1 MQPCWITPFNYR
13 NLAIKATSFLLFLI
27 TTSFLAGYSTA
38 SPAEDTAQLRQLAQL
53 AEYIGVDYSAAVD
66 KGQIVN
72 ADEYQE
78 MVEFSALLVDRS
90 FSKKS
95 ISGGYQTVANQ
106 ALRLQQAI
114 HDKANINDIRK
125 LSAELRG
132 SLLKLMP
139 QLSLPRHLLPETDV
153 KHLFQ
158 ENCSACHGSS
168 GQGNGPLALQL
179 EPRPTDFTDRERA
192 SNRSILGLFD
202 AITNGIDETAMTAFT
217 QLTEQQ
223 RWSLAFYTGKL
234 AFQSAQNPVVGG
246 LTLPLQELVNHSPAQ
261 LMAKMPDE
269 KKLLV
274 EQSRANPERLFVE
287 QQNPLVITRKQLK
300 LALEENRKENYSEA
314 ANLAVSAYLDGF
326 ELVENSLDAHDT
338 ELRKSMEAN
347 MMNLRQLLSHSQK
360 NDELDTMMATI
371 LRQLNEAERLLDDSV
386 LSGGTL
392 FTASLVILLRE
403 GLEALLVVIA
413 LMTVLV
419 KTDRKDALKYVHLG
433 WISALIAGGATWAAA
448 QSLIT
453 ISGASREVMEGV
465 AALLAALVLLYVGIW
480 MHSKTHADHWQAY
493 IQKHINANLKA
504 GTLWGLAALAFIA
517 VYREV
522 FETVLFYQALL
533 TQAVTTQYFQIGGG
547 FVLGAALLFILAWL
561 LIRYS
566 VKLPISKF
574 FASTTYLLLVLSF
587 VLMGKSVAA
596 LQEAAVIGIS
606 PLPVHFEFGWIGVKS
621 TWQGLFAQ
629 ALILFVFVLFIL
641 QSKLRQKSQQK

>member
-1 MQPCWITPFNYR
+1 MLARRITPFNFR
-13 NLAIKATSFLLFLI
+13 NLAIKATLFLI
-27 TTSFLAGYSTA
+27 TSFFLTGYSTA
-38 SPAEDTAQLRQLAQL
+38 SPAEDNAKLRQLAQL

-66 KGQIVN
+66 MGQVVN
-72 ADEYQE
+72 AGEYQE
-78 MVEFSALLVDRS
+78 MVEFSDLLVNRIV
-90 FSKKS
+90 SKQGVLKGNEA
-95 ISGGYQTVANQ
+95 IANQ
-106 ALRLQQAI
+106 ALKLQQTI
-114 HDKANINDIRK
+114 QNKGNVSDIRK
-125 LSAELRG
+125 LSANLRG

-139 QLSLPRHLLPETDV
+139 QLSFPQQLLPEAEV
-153 KHLFQ
+153 NRLFQ
-158 ENCSACHGSS
+158 ENCSACHGIS
-168 GQGNGPLALQL
+168 GEGNGPLAAQL
-179 EPRPTDFTDRERA
+179 EPQPTDFTNKERA
-192 SNRSILGLFD
+192 NNRSILGLYD
-202 AITNGIDETAMTAFT
+202 AISNGINETAMPSFA
-217 QLTEQQ
+217 QLAEQQ
-223 RWSLAFYTGKL
+223 RWSLAFYAGKL
-234 AFQSAQNPVVGG
+234 AFQSDQRPVTEG
-246 LTLPLQELVNHSPAQ
+246 LTLPLQEMINYSPAQ
-261 LMAKMPDE
+261 LMAKMPSE
-269 KKLLV
+269 NNFLV
-274 EQSRANPERLFVE
+274 EWFRANPERLFVE
-287 QQNPLVITRKQLK
+287 QQKPLAITRKQLK
-300 LALEENRKENYSEA
+300 LALEENRKENYSQA

-360 NDELDTMMATI
+360 SDELDEAMTTI
-371 LRQLNEAERLLDDSV
+371 LHQLDEAERLLEGSV

-433 WISALIAGGATWAAA
+433 WISALIAGGATWVAA

-453 ISGASREVMEGV
+453 ISGANREVMEGV

-504 GTLWGLAALAFIA
+504 GTLWGLAALAFVA

-522 FETVLFYQALL
+522 FETVLFYEALL
-533 TQAVTTQYFQIGGG
+533 TQAVTTQYFQVAGG
-547 FVLGAALLFILAWL
+547 FMMGTVLLLILAWL

-574 FASTTYLLLVLSF
+574 FASTTYLLLALSF
-587 VLMGKSVAA
+587 VLMGKAVIA

-606 PLPVHFEFGWIGVKS
+606 PLPVYFEFDWIGVKS

-629 ALILFVFVLFIL
+629 ALILFVFILFIL
-641 QSKLRQKSQQK
+641 QSKLRQKSQQKIAL

>member
-1 MQPCWITPFNYR
+1 MQARWITFNFR
-13 NLAIKATSFLLFLI
+13 NLAIKATLFLI
-27 TTSFLAGYSTA
+27 TSSFLTGYSTA
-38 SPAEDTAQLRQLAQL
+38 SPAEDTAKLRQLAQL
-53 AEYIGVDYSAAVD
+53 AEYIGVDYSEAVGM
-66 KGQIVN
+66 GQVVN
-72 ADEYQE
+72 AGEYQE
-78 MVEFSALLVDRS
+78 MVEFSDLLVNRIV
-90 FSKKS
+90 SKQGVLERDEA
-95 ISGGYQTVANQ
+95 IANQ
-106 ALRLQQAI
+106 ALKLQQAI
-114 HDKANINDIRK
+114 QNKGNVSDIRK
-125 LSAELRG
+125 LSADLRG

-139 QLSLPRHLLPETDV
+139 QLSFPQQLLPETEINT
-153 KHLFQ
+153 LFQ
-158 ENCSACHGSS
+158 DNCSACHGTS
-168 GQGNGPLALQL
+168 GQGNGPLAAQL
-179 EPRPTDFTDRERA
+179 EQKPTDFTNKARA

-202 AITNGIDETAMTAFT
+202 AITNGIDETAMPSFA

-223 RWSLAFYTGKL
+223 RWSLAFYAGKL
-234 AFQSAQNPVVGG
+234 AFLSGQKPAAEN
-246 LTLPLQELVNHSPAQ
+246 LTLTLQEMVNHSPAQ
-261 LMAKMPDE
+261 LIAKMPNE
-269 KKLLV
+269 NNFLV
-274 EQSRANPERLFVE
+274 EWFRANPERLFVE
-287 QQNPLVITRKQLK
+287 QENPLTIARKQLK
-300 LALEENRKENYSEA
+300 LAFEENRNENYSEA

-360 NDELDTMMATI
+360 SDELDEAMTTI
-371 LRQLNEAERLLDDSV
+371 LHQLDEAERLLDGSV

-419 KTDRKDALKYVHLG
+419 KTEREDALKYVHLG
-433 WISALIAGGATWAAA
+433 WISALIGGGATWAAA

-453 ISGASREVMEGV
+453 ISGANREIMEGV

-480 MHSKTHADHWQAY
+480 MHSKTHTDHWQAY

-533 TQAVTTQYFQIGGG
+533 TQAATTQYFQVGGG
-547 FVLGAALLFILAWL
+547 FVLGAVLLFILAWL

-574 FASTTYLLLVLSF
+574 FASTTYLLLALSF

-606 PLPVHFEFGWIGVKS
+606 PLPVNFELGWIGVKS

-629 ALILFVFVLFIL
+629 TLILFVFALFLL
-641 QSKLRQKSQQK
+641 QSKFRQKSQ

>member
-1 MQPCWITPFNYR
+1 MLARRISPFNFR
-13 NLAIKATSFLLFLI
+13 NIAIKATLFLI
-27 TTSFLAGYSTA
+27 TSSFITGYSTA
-38 SPAEDTAQLRQLAQL
+38 SPAEDTAKLRQLAQL
-53 AEYIGVDYSAAVD
+53 AEYIDVDYSAAVD
-66 KGQIVN
+66 MGQVVN
-72 ADEYQE
+72 AGEYQE
-78 MVEFSALLVDRS
+78 MVEFSDLLVNRS
-90 FSKKS
+90 ASKQGALKGNEA
-95 ISGGYQTVANQ
+95 IANQ
-106 ALRLQQAI
+106 ALKLQQAI
-114 HDKANINDIRK
+114 QNKGNVSDIRK
-125 LSAELRG
+125 LSANLRE

-139 QLSLPRHLLPETDV
+139 QLSFPQQLLPETEV
-153 KHLFQ
+153 NTLFQ
-158 ENCSACHGSS
+158 ENCSTCHGIS
-168 GQGNGPLALQL
+168 GEGNGPLAAQL
-179 EPRPTDFTDRERA
+179 EPQPTDFTNKERA

-202 AITNGIDETAMTAFT
+202 AITNGIDETAMPSFA
-217 QLTEQQ
+217 QMAEQQ
-223 RWSLAFYTGKL
+223 RWSLAFYAGKL
-234 AFQSAQNPVVGG
+234 AFLSSQKPAGEDLS
-246 LTLPLQELVNHSPAQ
+246 LSLQEMINHNPTQ
-261 LMAKMPDE
+261 LMAKIPRE
-269 KKLLV
+269 GNLAV
-274 EQSRANPERLFVE
+274 EWLRANPERLFVE
-287 QQNPLVITRKQLK
+287 QQNPLAITRKQLK
-300 LALEENRKENYSEA
+300 LAFEENRKENYSEA

-347 MMNLRQLLSHSQK
+347 MMKLRQLLSHSQK
-360 NDELDTMMATI
+360 SDELDEAMTTI
-371 LRQLNEAERLLDDSV
+371 LHQLDEAERLLDGSV

-433 WISALIAGGATWAAA
+433 WISALIAGGATWVAA

-453 ISGASREVMEGV
+453 ISGANREVMEGV

-504 GTLWGLAALAFIA
+504 GTLWGLAALAFVA

-522 FETVLFYQALL
+522 FETVLFYEALL
-533 TQAVTTQYFQIGGG
+533 TQAVTTQYFQVAGG
-547 FVLGAALLFILAWL
+547 FMLGMALLFILAWL

-574 FASTTYLLLVLSF
+574 FASTTYLLLALSF
-587 VLMGKSVAA
+587 VLMGKAVIA

-629 ALILFVFVLFIL
+629 ALILFVFALFIL
-641 QSKLRQKSQQK
+641 QSKFRQKSQQK